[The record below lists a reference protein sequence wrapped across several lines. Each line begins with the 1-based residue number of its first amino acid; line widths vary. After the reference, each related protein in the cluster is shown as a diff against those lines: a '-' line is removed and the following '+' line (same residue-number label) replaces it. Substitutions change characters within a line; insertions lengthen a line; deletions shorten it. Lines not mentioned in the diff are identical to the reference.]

1 MWKAISLSLDEETI
15 KLLRQKSKET
25 DIPISRLV
33 KRAIW
38 EMYGN
43 EKTECTV

>member
-15 KLLRQKSKET
+15 KLIKEVSKQT
-25 DIPISRLV
+25 DVPMSKLV

-38 EMYGN
+38 EVYGDKD
-43 EKTECTV
+43 ETVL

>member
-1 MWKAISLSLDEETI
+1 MKWKSMSLSLDEETI
-15 KLLRQKSKET
+15 ELIRKTSKET

-38 EMYGN
+38 EMYGG
-43 EKTECTV
+43 EKEE